1 MKLILAIVSSEDAD
15 EVQHNLSKNN
25 FFSTRLSTQGGFLS
39 KKNVTLIIGLP
50 ADKVEQAIEIIKFH
64 SRQKT
69 QIIPNDILNEFS
81 FSAYYSLPSE
91 VSVGGATVFILDV
104 EKFLKL

>member
-39 KKNVTLIIGLP
+39 KKNVTLIIGLSV
-50 ADKVEQAIEIIKFH
+50 DKVEQAI
-64 SRQKT
+64 
-69 QIIPNDILNEFS
+69 
-81 FSAYYSLPSE
+81 
-91 VSVGGATVFILDV
+91 
-104 EKFLKL
+104 

>member
-39 KKNVTLIIGLP
+39 KKNVTLIIGLSV
-50 ADKVEQAIEIIKFH
+50 DKVEQAIEIIRFH

-69 QIIPNDILNEFS
+69 QIIPNDILIE

-91 VSVGGATVFILDV
+91 VSVGGATIFILDV

>member
-1 MKLILAIVSSEDAD
+1 M
-15 EVQHNLSKNN
+15 
-25 FFSTRLSTQGGFLS
+25 
-39 KKNVTLIIGLP
+39 
-50 ADKVEQAIEIIKFH
+50 EQAIEIIRFH

-81 FSAYYSLPSE
+81 AYYSLPSE
-91 VSVGGATVFILDV
+91 VSVGGATIFILDV